1 MPPEDTLR
9 GLNGEEHLLRS
20 CGRPALHFDVEIRDK
35 NHKVCAAGSTG
46 EVWVKSDT
54 LMIGYLGLE
63 QQTKEALQGGW
74 LCTNDMGY
82 IDEEGFLYLTDRKN
96 NLIITG
102 SANVFPSMVENV
114 LDEHPQI
121 KEVAVVG
128 VPHPDWDEAVVAVII
143 PTNKNEFDTDDI
155 LAFSKSK
162 MAKFEVP
169 KALVLIDDLPKGLT
183 GKVLKKEIQAMF
195 KDGRLSVPWDF
206 E

>member
-1 MPPEDTLR
+1 M
-9 GLNGEEHLLRS
+9 
-20 CGRPALHFDVEIRDK
+20 
-35 NHKVCAAGSTG
+35 
-46 EVWVKSDT
+46 
-54 LMIGYLGLE
+54 GYL
-63 QQTKEALQGGW
+63 
-74 LCTNDMGY
+74 
-82 IDEEGFLYLTDRKN
+82 DEEGFLYLTDRKN

-128 VPHPDWDEAVVAVII
+128 VPHPEWDEAVVAVII
-143 PTNKNEFDTDDI
+143 PTKKDEFNAEEVI
-155 LAFSKSK
+155 AFSKSK

-195 KDGRLSVPWDF
+195 KDGRLTVPWNMTV